1 MEKFLT
7 DAMTYSEYRRLIDH
21 LAEAGD
27 TTGPEKTESRINY
40 TRLNRQRMARLEKT
54 IVLDATVKRAGAQN
68 KRAIIWLILTE
79 SWCGDA
85 AQNIPFI
92 EKIAAESGIIE
103 TLYLLRDENLELMD
117 RYLENASRSIPK
129 LIALDRDTLE
139 VLGTWGSRPEVLK
152 EYFSEL
158 KERGLG
164 KSEIGELL
172 QRWYNADKGR
182 SLQKEFYDLIHQ
194 WGAMEGAVV
203 TA

>member
-27 TTGPEKTESRINY
+27 TTVPEKTESRINY

-68 KRAIIWLILTE
+68 KRAMIWLILTE